1 MSNFPAYIQKAVDL
15 GLLEADDGKIIGCKK
30 DEVETVL
37 GMARIIDKLQPTT
50 AAQDEDTTD
59 QEAIV
64 LCRVLSSPTGK
75 ARELWA
81 ELRIAF
87 GIGHGQ
93 AIPLDL
99 WSNNVFK
106 AIGNEIDRTFMGER
120 NSSVISR
127 ESLIHEYTELNAGSR
142 IASIIDFNKAIC
154 DLSDASTMQTYGD
167 TQSEW
172 NTALDILRQA
182 RVRSIYTSAQHAA
195 AQADKA
201 RNKLE
206 KQIEFQ
212 QGQLMQCL
220 GMLRGSIGNQGNA
233 VDAVEDLLA
242 PSNGRVSIIDQIM
255 SAREQQAPI
264 STGIPAMDIDME
276 GGVRPP
282 GHEQGGRLFTLAA
295 RSGVGKCLALNTPV
309 IMADG
314 SVLPVQNVKEGDQV
328 LGPDGTPRLVHGLAR
343 GRSEMYRVTQG
354 NGDSYTVNDA
364 HILSLRVLGV
374 KPVGKILGI
383 PRTGGDIVNIEI
395 KDYLQLPQR
404 QKNLL
409 KGWKSDT
416 VEFHGAPAYEGP
428 LTPYLAGAYLGDGC
442 RRGSKLSLSDV
453 EIIEELREFCTSNG
467 YKLHET
473 AEPGYTGC
481 AISTGMG
488 QGGNPIRNWIRENDF
503 LNQGKY
509 IPDPLKRGSVR
520 QRFEVLAGI
529 LDTDGCVSNNC
540 FDIVLKEQR
549 FAQDVAFVA
558 RSLGLAAKVQE
569 CQKRIKSLGFAG
581 TYHRVT
587 ISGDTDKIPTR
598 VTRKRCGPRKQV
610 KNVLNTGIMVEHVG
624 VDDYYGFALE
634 GPDRLFLM
642 GDFTVTHNTLLGVHA
657 AVNLAVNGLAV
668 GFISAELD
676 RAAIYARIWSAATRR
691 LDNHRWVSV
700 GNIESPGHTRERDAA
715 CIAEAAAMI
724 QEAGGKLL
732 VEDPWGA
739 DADSVVNSLRSM
751 KAKNPNL
758 RAAVIDHFH
767 CLGRHKGAPSNDSG
781 MLEERAYKLMTAAK
795 ELAVDLIVLAQMNRV
810 GMDLPSQNK
819 PPELD
824 QIRGTDALAH
834 VSHAVWIVRRERT
847 NDEDNDP
854 KRNLEFWH
862 VKTRGRQALWTN
874 NKLVGIKGFVD
885 MSLLTMDY
893 GYSSVRSDDTAGKA
907 RCS

>member
-295 RSGVGKCLALNTPV
+295 RSGVGK
-309 IMADG
+309 
-314 SVLPVQNVKEGDQV
+314 
-328 LGPDGTPRLVHGLAR
+328 
-343 GRSEMYRVTQG
+343 
-354 NGDSYTVNDA
+354 
-364 HILSLRVLGV
+364 
-374 KPVGKILGI
+374 
-383 PRTGGDIVNIEI
+383 
-395 KDYLQLPQR
+395 
-404 QKNLL
+404 
-409 KGWKSDT
+409 
-416 VEFHGAPAYEGP
+416 
-428 LTPYLAGAYLGDGC
+428 
-442 RRGSKLSLSDV
+442 
-453 EIIEELREFCTSNG
+453 
-467 YKLHET
+467 
-473 AEPGYTGC
+473 
-481 AISTGMG
+481 
-488 QGGNPIRNWIRENDF
+488 
-503 LNQGKY
+503 
-509 IPDPLKRGSVR
+509 
-520 QRFEVLAGI
+520 
-529 LDTDGCVSNNC
+529 
-540 FDIVLKEQR
+540 
-549 FAQDVAFVA
+549 
-558 RSLGLAAKVQE
+558 
-569 CQKRIKSLGFAG
+569 
-581 TYHRVT
+581 
-587 ISGDTDKIPTR
+587 
-598 VTRKRCGPRKQV
+598 
-610 KNVLNTGIMVEHVG
+610 
-624 VDDYYGFALE
+624 
-634 GPDRLFLM
+634 
-642 GDFTVTHNTLLGVHA
+642 TLLGVHA